1 MAVKATEKLH
11 KKLKEKVGMH
21 GSTESEEFTLRHIK
35 RDRLVPLCALAGL
48 LSGGVS
54 VLYRLTL
61 SWANVL
67 RSAAFTWADTPFRI
81 VLLFVG
87 LIALGLV
94 VGLITQKEP
103 LISGSGIPQVEGQLL
118 GKISPRWFRVMYK
131 KFIAGA
137 LSLLGGLALGRE
149 GPSIQFGAMISQGLA
164 EQTKRSDIE
173 KKYLIASGACAGLA
187 AAFNAPLAGAM
198 FGLEEV
204 HKNFSKT
211 SLLSALVAAIMADLL
226 SKAVFGTV
234 SSLNIGL
241 VDLLPFRDYAMFIA
255 VGAIMGVVGS
265 VYNSVLLGT
274 QKLYKKLP
282 IPVWARIIIPFVFAG
297 ALGLFYPDMLGGGHN
312 VIENMSA
319 GNYTVTFML
328 ILLVGRFVFSMLSYG
343 SGAPGGIFF
352 PLLVIGSL
360 TGALLGHFCV
370 ASFGLEEGY
379 VINFMLLGMAGM
391 FAGVVRAPVTGI
403 ILVLE
408 MSGSL
413 TQLVGLTMTAAMA
426 VMVADALGSEP
437 IYDSLLKVMDGGC
450 SNAEKCEEHHII
462 ELSVPMSSPL
472 AFMPVRDFSWPDEC
486 LVVSVIRGS
495 RDKAEIPKGNTVIM
509 PGDTVCVA
517 CPAEKEAEL
526 RSAFDREFSESG
538 D

>member
-1 MAVKATEKLH
+1 MAGKAEKLNNQPEAH
-11 KKLKEKVGMH
+11 TKPH
-21 GSTESEEFTLRHIK
+21 GYTGSEAFTLRSHMRGRI
-35 RDRLVPLCALAGL
+35 VPLCVLAGL

-61 SWANVL
+61 TWADTL
-67 RSAAFTWADTPFRI
+67 RSAAFAWAVTPIRI
-81 VLLFVG
+81 VLLFAG
-87 LIALGLV
+87 LIALGVV
-94 VGLITQKEP
+94 VGLITQSEP
-103 LISGSGIPQVEGQLL
+103 LIAGSGIPQVEGQLQ
-118 GKISPRWFRVMYK
+118 GKISPRWFRVLYK

-149 GPSIQFGAMISQGLA
+149 GPSIQLGGMLAHGLA
-164 EQTKRSDIE
+164 ERTRRSDIE

-204 HKNFSKT
+204 HKNFSKL

-226 SKAVFGTV
+226 AKAVFGTV

-241 VDLLPFRDYAMFIA
+241 VGLLPFRDYAMFIA
-255 VGAIMGVVGS
+255 VGAVMGVVGAF
-265 VYNSVLLGT
+265 YNTVLLKT
-274 QKLYKKLP
+274 QKLYKSLP
-282 IPVWARIIIPFVFAG
+282 IPLWARITIPFVFAG
-297 ALGLFYPDMLGGGHN
+297 AIGLFYPDMLGGGHN
-312 VIENMSA
+312 VIDSLSN
-319 GNYTVTFML
+319 GDYTISLML
-328 ILLVGRFVFSMLSYG
+328 ILLVGRFIFSMISYG

-360 TGALLGHFCV
+360 TGALLGEFCV
-370 ASFGLEEGY
+370 AFFGLDAAY
-379 VINFMLLGMAGM
+379 VTNFMLLGMAGM

-403 ILVLE
+403 ILVVE

-413 TQLVGLTMTAAMA
+413 TQLAGLTITAAMA

-437 IYDSLLKVMDGGC
+437 IYESLLKVLEGGC
-450 SNAEKCEEHHII
+450 AENEKCWEHHII

-472 AFMPVRDFSWPDEC
+472 AFMPVRDFKWPDEC
-486 LVVSVIRGS
+486 LVISVIRGS
-495 RDKAEIPKGNTVIM
+495 RDKAEIPRGDTVIM

-517 CPAEKEAEL
+517 CPAGKEAEL
-526 RSAFDREFSESG
+526 RSAFEREFSESG